1 MNMLFRLLAA
11 TPKTMTLPVIA
22 ILAGWY
28 GGAKYGAPEFV
39 MDSID
44 NMLEQA
50 GGTIGGMLSGDKN
63 EEDAAPANGG
73 TEV

>member
-1 MNMLFRLLAA
+1 MNILMRLLAA
-11 TPKTMTLPVIA
+11 TPKTMTLPVILL
-22 ILAGWY
+22 LAGWY

-39 MDSID
+39 MTSID

-50 GGTIGGMLSGDKN
+50 GDTIGGFFPGG
-63 EEDAAPANGG
+63 EEAAPADDGG